1 MEEPTEILDSNVRQQ
16 AMLCIVALRFLPHR
30 PYPRPARGG
39 GGGGDSGPE
48 NTWVGKT
55 GKVWELDWRL
65 KVAKS
70 MVATSFTC
78 ILRPGGPF
86 GNLLGHLV

>member
-39 GGGGDSGPE
+39 GGEGILVLRTLGLG
-48 NTWVGKT
+48 
-55 GKVWELDWRL
+55 RQ
-65 KVAKS
+65 AK
-70 MVATSFTC
+70 
-78 ILRPGGPF
+78 F
-86 GNLLGHLV
+86 GNLTGG